1 MRGIQ
6 RNGTGK
12 RKRNLL
18 FFLPEKT
25 SGFRKWEKNM
35 LRNIITIIL
44 IIIVIT
50 VISFF
55 ISYYK
60 CIKYRCIGET
70 KRMQVKYQRQLTNFW
85 KIWNYYIYIQYYLLP
100 VPPSIPFILKLLE
113 YFWDSRM
120 RPFVEKSCH
129 SLTLPNELTTW
140 RKLDQ
145 ALRHWIYNCNYVC
158 LDDWWEGFSHLTPK
172 KERRPR
178 SGKLTLTLGCN

>member
-1 MRGIQ
+1 MVRCIDGLLYRKPRFNEFAEKQPKRSFYRGIVKLATTFLHTLNSAHTSVKFTMEVEKNSKLPFLGTELLNHAPRIETKVRGIQ

-25 SGFRKWEKNM
+25 SGFCKWEKNM

-70 KRMQVKYQRQLTNFW
+70 KR
-85 KIWNYYIYIQYYLLP
+85 I
-100 VPPSIPFILKLLE
+100 
-113 YFWDSRM
+113 
-120 RPFVEKSCH
+120 
-129 SLTLPNELTTW
+129 
-140 RKLDQ
+140 
-145 ALRHWIYNCNYVC
+145 
-158 LDDWWEGFSHLTPK
+158 
-172 KERRPR
+172 
-178 SGKLTLTLGCN
+178 

>member
-1 MRGIQ
+1 MSSFLYVRGIQ

-60 CIKYRCIGET
+60 CIKYRGIGET
-70 KRMQVKYQRQLTNFW
+70 KRMQVTYQRQLTNF
-85 KIWNYYIYIQYYLLP
+85 
-100 VPPSIPFILKLLE
+100 
-113 YFWDSRM
+113 
-120 RPFVEKSCH
+120 
-129 SLTLPNELTTW
+129 
-140 RKLDQ
+140 
-145 ALRHWIYNCNYVC
+145 
-158 LDDWWEGFSHLTPK
+158 
-172 KERRPR
+172 
-178 SGKLTLTLGCN
+178 